1 MYDFTCV
8 DAHVHPFL
16 EPENNIGMYGTP
28 ESPEDMVNLLKE
40 AGITLCCGS
49 VIHKGW
55 RARPEAMQKCNAD
68 CFKFAEM
75 FPDFVVPGILVH
87 AAFPDESCAEIEKY
101 YRTGKLHWL
110 GEIVPYTTGT
120 NAYAIEDLFPVYEL
134 ASELGL
140 PLNIHPVTNADV
152 AKVAELFPKL
162 NVIMAHPGEKAS
174 VMEKLELMK
183 KLPNLHLDLCG
194 TGMFRWGML
203 KYAVNAVGAE
213 RFLFGSDF
221 PVVSSGMYVAAV
233 LFEHLTPAEGRMVFR
248 DNFLRLS
255 GYDL

>member
-8 DAHVHPFL
+8 DAHVHPFI
-16 EPENNIGMYGTP
+16 EPDNNIGMYGTP
-28 ESPEDMVNLLKE
+28 ESPEDMVNLLKD

-75 FPDFVVPGILVH
+75 FPDFVIPGLIVH
-87 AAFPDESCAEIEKY
+87 AAFPEGSCAEIEKY
-101 YRTGKLHWL
+101 HKTGKLHWL

-120 NAYAIEDLFPVYEL
+120 SNYAMEELFPVYEL
-134 ASELGL
+134 ASDLGL
-140 PLNIHPVTNADV
+140 PINIHPVTAADV

-174 VMEKLELMK
+174 VLEKLELMK
-183 KLPNLHLDLCG
+183 NLPNLHLDLCG

-203 KYAVNAVGAE
+203 KYAVSLLGAE

-221 PVVSSGMYVAAV
+221 PVCNAAMNRAAV
-233 LFEHLTPAEGRMVFR
+233 LSEKLKDDEFELIFSGNFRRLAHL
-248 DNFLRLS
+248 
-255 GYDL
+255 